1 MQPLTKWLAHPSPD
15 TGVHLADAADGWHF
29 LPYTKLAAA
38 ARRVAAALAAE
49 GVRPGDTV
57 CILMPTGYPALCA
70 IYGVWAAGATV
81 CPIVPPS
88 FQSTGEYIRHV
99 AAIAEQAAPKL
110 TISSEEFML
119 LLGAALNLSRQ
130 PGAPWVLREGS
141 EELPPRPQGELAL
154 LQFTSGS
161 TDRPRGVQVSWDNLA
176 ANLTMLGRWT
186 AWQPGEGVASWL
198 PLHHDMGLIGCL
210 LFPVANQADLWLMRP
225 EQFIRNPLR
234 WLECF
239 GPGKA
244 RHTAS
249 PSFALAYAARRIP
262 PERLAGLDLSG
273 WRTICVGAET
283 IDVSAL
289 ESFARFAAP
298 TGFSRTAFLP
308 AYGLAENTLGVTC
321 RARLARPR
329 IIRPQWSGLRF
340 GEAVPVVEVARL
352 GHAPIPPGSGWLI
365 GHGRPAGG
373 DEVGVWIA
381 GEDGTALPDGHLGEI
396 VVAGASVAGGYHAGR
411 AGGAT
416 RFAGGELW
424 TGDGGFFH
432 GGELYVLG
440 RMGESLKL
448 LGRSVYVEDL
458 DAKAAAAAGLDK
470 GKILVV
476 ANTDRGRAAVAVF
489 AEAGP
494 GPWRDKVIAALRQ
507 ELGQEPVLTI
517 VCGQRG
523 LIHRT
528 SSGKPRRRHMWQLLQ
543 RGALTHA
550 DMQSDSYRLSGP
562 LGIGAGIS
570 PVTVGRPPRPG
581 AGVAGAGPR

>member
-1 MQPLTKWLAHPSPD
+1 MQPVTGWLTHPSPD
-15 TGVHLADAADGWHF
+15 TGVHLADAADGWQF
-29 LPYTKLAAA
+29 VPYPKLAGA

-57 CILMPTGYPALCA
+57 CMLMPTGYPALCA
-70 IYGVWAAGATV
+70 MYGVWAAGATL

-88 FQSTGEYIRHV
+88 FQSTEEYIRHV
-99 AAIAEQAAPKL
+99 ASITEQAAPRL
-110 TISSEEFML
+110 TISSDEFVP
-119 LLGAALNLSRQ
+119 LLGAALTLSRQ
-130 PGAPWVLREGS
+130 PGAPWVLREGV
-141 EELPPRPQGELAL
+141 EELPPQPAGELAL

-161 TDRPRGVQVSWDNLA
+161 TGRPRGVQVSWDNLA
-176 ANLTMLGRWT
+176 ANLAMLGRWT
-186 AWQPGEGVASWL
+186 AWQPGEGVSSWL

-210 LFPVANQADLWLMRP
+210 LFPAANQADLWLMRP
-225 EQFIRNPLR
+225 EQFISNPLR

-262 PERLAGLDLSG
+262 PERLARLDLSG

-289 ESFARFAAP
+289 ESFARFARPA
-298 TGFSRTAFLP
+298 GFSRTAFLP

-321 RARLARPR
+321 CARFSRPR

-365 GHGRPAGG
+365 GHGRPAEG
-373 DEVGVWIA
+373 DDVGVWIA
-381 GEDGTALPDGHLGEI
+381 GEDGNALPDGHLGEI
-396 VVAGASVAGGYHAGR
+396 VVTGASVAGGYHAGR
-411 AGGAT
+411 ASGAT

-440 RMGESLKL
+440 RMGDSLKL

-458 DAKAAAAAGLDK
+458 DGKVAAAAGLDK
-470 GKILVV
+470 GKILAV
-476 ANTDRGRAAVAVF
+476 AGTDRGQAAVAVF
-489 AEAGP
+489 AEARP
-494 GPWRDKVIAALRQ
+494 GPWRDEVITALRQ

-543 RGALTHA
+543 RGGLTHVGI
-550 DMQSDSYRLSGP
+550 QSDGYGYQ
-562 LGIGAGIS
+562 
-570 PVTVGRPPRPG
+570 GRS
-581 AGVAGAGPR
+581 A